1 MSSPPRTPSTSSPAP
16 APAAQ
21 GAAAAAAA
29 AASGSG
35 PATPDIPEQP
45 DDRDR
50 SPSPD
55 LPLTMTASLVLTH
68 LPRDAAAALAG
79 VGTTFAQEKVIVR
92 FKPVGGSAPPMPA
105 RRERSTISAT
115 SRFEAV
121 VAYLRRTLKV
131 AETDSLFLYVNST
144 FAPALDEVVGNL
156 WRVSLVL
163 IFSLLVLF
171 FGLPPTA
178 PVGHGEYG
186 YGWML
191 TLACCAV
198 LQGLER
204 PAQRWILDDAG
215 IWMNTVMEHETR
227 RHDTY
232 A

>member
-1 MSSPPRTPSTSSPAP
+1 MSSPPRTPSTSTP
-16 APAAQ
+16 APAAVAAAQ
-21 GAAAAAAA
+21 GTAAAAAAA
-29 AASGSG
+29 GPGSG
-35 PATPDIPEQP
+35 PATPDIPEP
-45 DDRDR
+45 DRDR

-68 LPRDAAAALAG
+68 LPQDAAAALAE

-92 FKPVGGSAPPMPA
+92 FKPVGGSAPPLPA

-156 WRVSLVL
+156 WRVSSRPLP
-163 IFSLLVLF
+163 LLFAIYASVRVR
-171 FGLPPTA
+171 GLW
-178 PVGHGEYG
+178 GRL
-186 YGWML
+186 ML
-191 TLACCAV
+191 TPARWIV

-204 PAQRWILDDAG
+204 PAQCWILDDAS
-215 IWMNTVMEHETR
+215 IRMNTETKRDDTR
-227 RHDTY
+227 RHI
-232 A
+232 

>member
-16 APAAQ
+16 APGAQ
-21 GAAAAAAA
+21 GAAAAA

-92 FKPVGGSAPPMPA
+92 FKPVGGSAPPMPP

-131 AETDSLFLYVNST
+131 AESDSLFLYVNST

-156 WRVSLVL
+156 WRVSV
-163 IFSLLVLF
+163 
-171 FGLPPTA
+171 
-178 PVGHGEYG
+178 
-186 YGWML
+186 
-191 TLACCAV
+191 
-198 LQGLER
+198 
-204 PAQRWILDDAG
+204 
-215 IWMNTVMEHETR
+215 
-227 RHDTY
+227 
-232 A
+232 